1 MTGIRGRILV
11 AGVGNIFLGDDGFG
25 VEVAQRLR
33 PHPLPATTRLV
44 DVGIRGLHLAY
55 ELLDGYD
62 LLVLVDA
69 LDVGEEPGTVVVFEP
84 DPDHAA
90 EGPVDAHGM
99 DPHTVLTL
107 LANLGGEVGRV
118 LVVGCQP
125 ADLSERIGLSAPVA
139 GAVDEAVRAVL
150 RLVDQQLAPDP
161 PTGANSR
168 TATLERT
175 KP

>member
-1 MTGIRGRILV
+1 MTTTDRKVLV

-25 VEVAQRLR
+25 VEVAQRLLG
-33 PHPLPATTRLV
+33 HVLPAGTKLV

-69 LDVGEEPGTVVVFEP
+69 LPLDEEPGTVVVFEP
-84 DPDHAA
+84 DRDQLPA
-90 EGPVDAHGM
+90 GGLDAHGM
-99 DPHTVLTL
+99 DPQAVLATL
-107 LANLGGEVGRV
+107 AGLGGEVGRV

-125 ADLSERIGLSAPVA
+125 AELGERIGLSAPVDA
-139 GAVDEAVRAVL
+139 AVDEAVRTVL
-150 RLVDQQLAPDP
+150 RLVDPYAVTPSTTP
-161 PTGANSR
+161 SSR

-175 KP
+175 ES